1 MQGMQ
6 GHLRPS
12 STEQKKINK
21 IKFSEKL
28 PIAPRRWWRIKTSH
42 IFYFLMAYVSQIFF
56 DQDNGPLVKLLKIV
70 RRMGDFVRFVAQ
82 PFNYVSN
89 SFEEFLLFLFRI
101 GIVISQ
107 KTSTFMGRSITKVD
121 IDGL

>member
-1 MQGMQ
+1 M
-6 GHLRPS
+6 
-12 STEQKKINK
+12 T
-21 IKFSEKL
+21 
-28 PIAPRRWWRIKTSH
+28 
-42 IFYFLMAYVSQIFF
+42 YVSQIFL
-56 DQDNGPLVKLLKIV
+56 DQVNGPLVKLLEIV
-70 RRMGDFVRFVAQ
+70 RRMCDFVRFVAQ

-89 SFEEFLLFLFRI
+89 SFKEFLLFLFRI

>member
-12 STEQKKINK
+12 SIEQKKINK

-70 RRMGDFVRFVAQ
+70 RRMSDFVRFVAQ

-107 KTSTFMGRSITKVD
+107 KTSTFMGRSITKID